1 VNSKLVLALALVLTS
16 TCMAQS
22 PPSDPGAMSCA
33 DYLRAA
39 KGTSE
44 GVFGNVKTGDAE
56 ADAMMKEL
64 GQKVRKVCT
73 ASPKITV
80 REAIQQAIMEE
91 D

>member
-1 VNSKLVLALALVLTS
+1 MNSKLVLALAFVLASPCT
-16 TCMAQS
+16 AQT
-22 PPSDPGAMSCA
+22 PPTDPGAMSCA

-39 KGTSE
+39 KGASE

-64 GQKVRKVCT
+64 GQKIRKVCT

-80 REAIQQAIMEE
+80 REAIQQALMEE